1 MESLRISI
9 GEYYELIVQMIV
21 FVATVWFCLGIV
33 VWLTGGKTP
42 VQRRLENIEHPE
54 RVPEYNPHPEGNF
67 LVRIAQTA
75 VKLVVPEEGWADSQ
89 MRTRLVMA
97 GYRSPAAVRTFI
109 GNKVILGVLFP
120 TVIFIAA
127 LIMGFSP
134 ALDNIYV
141 ILLIVL
147 SALIG
152 FQVPDMLIL
161 RRIDDRRQKFSE
173 GFPDA
178 MDMFVVCVEAGLGL
192 DAAIQRVGEEMAY
205 SHPELGV
212 EFSILSLELRAGKSR
227 EDALRAL
234 AERVG
239 IDEVHQLATLLIQAE
254 HFGTSIA
261 DALRIHADEM
271 RTLRIQRAREKAAK
285 LPVKLIF
292 PIIFLIFPALF
303 LIILG
308 PAVIR
313 IVGALSTITV
323 GGGG

>member
-1 MESLRISI
+1 MESLRLYI
-9 GEYYELIVQMIV
+9 GGNYELIVQMIT
-21 FVATVWFCLGIV
+21 FVATVWFCVGV
-33 VWLTGGKTP
+33 ATWLTGGRTT

-54 RVPEYNPHPEGNF
+54 RIDENNPHTEGNF
-67 LVRIAQTA
+67 IVWLAQSA
-75 VKLVVPEEGWADSQ
+75 VKLIVPEEGWDDSQ

-97 GYRSPAAVRTFI
+97 GYRSPAAVRVFI
-109 GNKVILGVLFP
+109 GNKIILGVLFP
-120 TVIFIAA
+120 VVIFIAA
-127 LIMGFSP
+127 LLMGFSP
-134 ALDNIYV
+134 AMGNIYI

-147 SALIG
+147 AALFG
-152 FQVPDMLIL
+152 FHVPDMLMLKRINK
-161 RRIDDRRQKFSE
+161 RRVAFTES
-173 GFPDA
+173 FPDA

-205 SHPELGV
+205 SHPELGT

-227 EDALRAL
+227 EDAMHAL
-234 AERVG
+234 SDRVG
-239 IDEVHQLATLLIQAE
+239 INEVHQLVTLLIQAE

-271 RTLRIQRAREKAAK
+271 RILRIQRAREKAAK

-313 IVGALSTITV
+313 IFNALSTMTV